1 MRRTRIQL
9 ALLATTAILAAC
21 PVCRAKAEEPS
32 LEYKVKAACLYN
44 FIKFIEW
51 PDDKTSD
58 SSTPITIG
66 ILGEDNFGTAFNE
79 ITSRKIR
86 DRNLVV
92 KKISDFS
99 AENAKP
105 ELLKCR
111 LVFVSTSQRQHT
123 GEVIELLRNKPVLLV
138 GENDGFIEAG
148 GIINFVM
155 QDNKVCFEINADSAE
170 EAQLKM
176 ASQLLRLAKRVIKSG
191 KSQSSNA
198 VGIMLQNMR
207 GA

>member
-1 MRRTRIQL
+1 
-9 ALLATTAILAAC
+9 
-21 PVCRAKAEEPS
+21 